1 MGIIGNDIPEVYQF
15 LRIANKSTLLEVKAI
30 NKSNFTKNLKFDKEL
45 YDTFKYSSD
54 EISKAYGK
62 L

>member
-1 MGIIGNDIPEVYQF
+1 MGIIVNVIPQVYQF
-15 LRIANKSTLLEVKAI
+15 LRIANKSTLLEVKVI
-30 NKSNFTKNLKFDKEL
+30 NKSNFTKNLKFDKAL

-54 EISKAYGK
+54 EISKAYRK